1 MRFLKW
7 SGLKAFR
14 LSVGRK
20 VLVLAKD
27 LGPMGILTNI
37 LIVASDIMRSFA
49 ILLSGV
55 LVNLPFDGTD

>member
-7 SGLKAFR
+7 SGLRAFR

-49 ILLSGV
+49 VLLSGV